1 MLGRR
6 CVGRRPT
13 RRWKASSKC
22 PLISEASRSASSR
35 RLSRSALATGRI
47 RCWISPGLVT
57 IHTKS
62 SLFQPFFRFLPL
74 RDGHPCSL
82 ADAKLLYQAMNEDL
96 SATMDASGPSQ
107 RHLLLSQYCHVG
119 QPGQNSAA
127 LGGNAGALGVSADAR
142 LVSENRS
149 RGDEESAIG
158 GLRPNI
164 AKMRIVFDRLQFLLD

>member
-1 MLGRR
+1 VPTHFRSVAFR
-6 CVGRRPT
+6 EFSTFVTKCVSDGSNPLLDQPWFGNDTYEEFSVPT
-13 RRWKASSKC
+13 
-22 PLISEASRSASSR
+22 
-35 RLSRSALATGRI
+35 
-47 RCWISPGLVT
+47 V
-57 IHTKS
+57 
-62 SLFQPFFRFLPL
+62 FRFLPL

-107 RHLLLSQYCHVG
+107 RQLLLSQYCHVG
-119 QPGQNSAA
+119 QPGRNSAA